1 MTREPGAL
9 LISIPYGIQLFT
21 YFEEDDHMALKIRL
35 KRMGMKKAP
44 FYRFV
49 VAEATSPRDGRF
61 VEELGYYNPTKNPP
75 DVKIDEE
82 RVLTWLSSGA
92 TPTDTVRSLLSK
104 AGIMKKHDEAK
115 K

>member
-1 MTREPGAL
+1 
-9 LISIPYGIQLFT
+9 
-21 YFEEDDHMALKIRL
+21 MALKIRL

-61 VEELGYYNPTKNPP
+61 VEELGYYNPTKNPAI
-75 DVKIDEE
+75 VQIEE
-82 RVLTWLSSGA
+82 EKALKWLANGA
-92 TPTDTVRSLLSK
+92 TPTDTVRSLFSK
-104 AGIMKKHDEAK
+104 QGIMKKFDESK

>member
-1 MTREPGAL
+1 M
-9 LISIPYGIQLFT
+9 I
-21 YFEEDDHMALKIRL
+21 HMALKIRL
-35 KRMGMKKAP
+35 RRMGMKKAP

-49 VAEATSPRDGRF
+49 VAEAEAPRDGRF
-61 VEELGYYNPTKNPP
+61 VEELGYYNPIKNPAE
-75 DVKIDEE
+75 VRIDEE
-82 RVLTWLSSGA
+82 KVLKWLSKGA